1 MSQSESQEWGRL
13 TVRLEKS
20 FGQAV
25 DTHELEL
32 ESRVG
37 KINSKTS
44 NIIKQQIQMSQSE
57 SQKSVSLTVRLVKS
71 FGQRVD
77 TNELEGESRVGKIN
91 SKTSNIIW
99 SESRYK

>member
-1 MSQSESQEWGRL
+1 VERL
-13 TVRLEKS
+13 TVRLVKS

-44 NIIKQQIQMSQSE
+44 K
-57 SQKSVSLTVRLVKS
+57 
-71 FGQRVD
+71 
-77 TNELEGESRVGKIN
+77 
-91 SKTSNIIW
+91 IIW
-99 SESRYK
+99 SDSRYK